1 MEQVPNGKLEAILWD
16 FGGVF
21 TTSPFENFNL
31 LEERCGAPRD
41 FIRTLNSVNPTTNAW
56 AQFESNQVSLEEF
69 DELFAKESK
78 LAGHEIR
85 GKEVISMLSGD
96 LRPKMVELLKLCK
109 EQYKVACIT
118 NNVKAGRGPG
128 MSSDDDK
135 ASKVSKV
142 MALFDDVIESSVEG
156 IRKPKIEP
164 RNIIKP
170 TLGKTGLFRLIALSI
185 TLIEGL
191 TTAKLIEASSL
202 FCNKSKNKDSFTVS
216 SLSIDLK
223 IFSNSGMFL

>member
-21 TTSPFENFNL
+21 TTSPFENFNV
-31 LEERCGAPRD
+31 LEDRCGAPRD

-96 LRPKMVELLKLCK
+96 LRPKMVELLKRCK

-128 MSSDDDK
+128 MSNDDDK

-142 MALFDDVIESSVEG
+142 MELFDDVIESSVEG
-156 IRKPKIEP
+156 IRKPDPEIYKLACQRISVEP
-164 RNIIKP
+164 EKCLFIDDLGINLKPAKELGMKTIKVLSEAQALKDICLITNIN
-170 TLGKTGLFRLIALSI
+170 L
-185 TLIEGL
+185 
-191 TTAKLIEASSL
+191 
-202 FCNKSKNKDSFTVS
+202 
-216 SLSIDLK
+216 
-223 IFSNSGMFL
+223 

>member
-1 MEQVPNGKLEAILWD
+1 MERVPNGKLDAILWD

-31 LEERCGAPRD
+31 LEERYGAPRD

-85 GKEVISMLSGD
+85 GKEVIRMLSGD

-128 MSSDDDK
+128 MSGDDDK

-156 IRKPKIEP
+156 IRKPNPEIYKLACQRISVEP
-164 RNIIKP
+164 EKCLFIDDLGINLKPAKQLGMKTIKVLSEAQALKDICLITNIN
-170 TLGKTGLFRLIALSI
+170 L
-185 TLIEGL
+185 
-191 TTAKLIEASSL
+191 
-202 FCNKSKNKDSFTVS
+202 
-216 SLSIDLK
+216 
-223 IFSNSGMFL
+223 

>member
-1 MEQVPNGKLEAILWD
+1 MTQASNKPLEAVFWD

-31 LEERCGAPRD
+31 LEERYGAPKD

-56 AQFESNQVSLEEF
+56 AQFESNQVNLEEF
-69 DELFAKESK
+69 DELFAAESK
-78 LAGHEIR
+78 LAGYEIR
-85 GKEVISMLSGD
+85 GKAVISMLSGD

-109 EQYKVACIT
+109 KEYKVACIT

-142 MALFDDVIESSVEG
+142 MELFDDVIESSLEG
-156 IRKPKIEP
+156 IRKPNPEIYKLACRRLSVEP
-164 RNIIKP
+164 EQCLFIDDLGINLKPAKEMGMRTVKVLSEAQALEDICLITNIN
-170 TLGKTGLFRLIALSI
+170 FY
-185 TLIEGL
+185 
-191 TTAKLIEASSL
+191 
-202 FCNKSKNKDSFTVS
+202 
-216 SLSIDLK
+216 
-223 IFSNSGMFL
+223 

>member
-1 MEQVPNGKLEAILWD
+1 MEQLPNGKLDAILWD

-69 DELFAKESK
+69 DELFARESK

-85 GKEVISMLSGD
+85 GKEVISMLSGE

-135 ASKVSKV
+135 ASKVSRV
-142 MALFDDVIESSVEG
+142 MELFDGVIESSVEG
-156 IRKPKIEP
+156 IRKPNPEIYKLACQRISVEP
-164 RNIIKP
+164 EKCLFIDDLGINLKPAKELGMKTIKVLSEAQALKDICLITNI
-170 TLGKTGLFRLIALSI
+170 
-185 TLIEGL
+185 
-191 TTAKLIEASSL
+191 KL
-202 FCNKSKNKDSFTVS
+202 
-216 SLSIDLK
+216 
-223 IFSNSGMFL
+223 

>member
-1 MEQVPNGKLEAILWD
+1 MEQVANGKLDAILWD

-85 GKEVISMLSGD
+85 GKDVISMLSGD

-109 EQYKVACIT
+109 KQYKVACIT

-128 MSSDDDK
+128 MSRDDDK

-156 IRKPKIEP
+156 IRKPNPEIYKLACQRISVEP
-164 RNIIKP
+164 EKCLFIDDLGINLKPAKELGMKTIKVLTEAQALKDICLITNIN
-170 TLGKTGLFRLIALSI
+170 L
-185 TLIEGL
+185 
-191 TTAKLIEASSL
+191 
-202 FCNKSKNKDSFTVS
+202 
-216 SLSIDLK
+216 
-223 IFSNSGMFL
+223 

>member
-41 FIRTLNSVNPTTNAW
+41 FIRTLNSVNPTSNAW

-85 GKEVISMLSGD
+85 GKAVISMLSGD

-128 MSSDDDK
+128 MSTDDDK

-142 MALFDDVIESSVEG
+142 MALFDDVIESSIEG
-156 IRKPKIEP
+156 IRKPNPEIYKLACRRISVEP
-164 RNIIKP
+164 EKCLFIDDLGINLKPAKELGMKTIKVLSEAQALKDICLITNIN
-170 TLGKTGLFRLIALSI
+170 L
-185 TLIEGL
+185 
-191 TTAKLIEASSL
+191 
-202 FCNKSKNKDSFTVS
+202 
-216 SLSIDLK
+216 
-223 IFSNSGMFL
+223 

>member
-1 MEQVPNGKLEAILWD
+1 MEQVPNGKLDAILWD

-85 GKEVISMLSGD
+85 GKAVISMLSGD

-128 MSSDDDK
+128 MSSNDDK

-156 IRKPKIEP
+156 IRKPNPEIYKLACQRISVEP
-164 RNIIKP
+164 EKCLFIDDLGINLKPAKELGMKTIKVLTEAQALKDICLITNIN
-170 TLGKTGLFRLIALSI
+170 L
-185 TLIEGL
+185 
-191 TTAKLIEASSL
+191 
-202 FCNKSKNKDSFTVS
+202 
-216 SLSIDLK
+216 
-223 IFSNSGMFL
+223 

>member
-1 MEQVPNGKLEAILWD
+1 MEKLQNGKLEAILWD

-31 LEERCGAPRD
+31 LEERCGAPKD
-41 FIRTLNSVNPTTNAW
+41 FIRTINSVNPTTNAW
-56 AQFESNQVSLEEF
+56 AQFESNRVSLEEF
-69 DELFAKESK
+69 DELFATESK
-78 LAGHEIR
+78 LAGYEIR
-85 GKEVISMLSGD
+85 GKEVISLLSGD

-142 MALFDDVIESSVEG
+142 MELFDDVIESSVEG
-156 IRKPKIEP
+156 IRKPNPEIYKLACQRISVEP
-164 RNIIKP
+164 DKCLFIDDLGINLKPAKELGMKTIKVLNEAQALKDICLITNI
-170 TLGKTGLFRLIALSI
+170 
-185 TLIEGL
+185 
-191 TTAKLIEASSL
+191 KL
-202 FCNKSKNKDSFTVS
+202 
-216 SLSIDLK
+216 
-223 IFSNSGMFL
+223 

>member
-1 MEQVPNGKLEAILWD
+1 MEQVPNGKLDAILWD

-41 FIRTLNSVNPTTNAW
+41 FIRTLNSVNPTSNAW

-85 GKEVISMLSGD
+85 GKAVISMLSGD

-128 MSSDDDK
+128 MSTDDDK

-142 MALFDDVIESSVEG
+142 MALFDDVIESSIEG
-156 IRKPKIEP
+156 IRKPNPEIYKLACRRISVEP
-164 RNIIKP
+164 EKCLFIDDLGINLKPAKELGMKTIKVLSEAQALKDICLITNIN
-170 TLGKTGLFRLIALSI
+170 L
-185 TLIEGL
+185 
-191 TTAKLIEASSL
+191 
-202 FCNKSKNKDSFTVS
+202 
-216 SLSIDLK
+216 
-223 IFSNSGMFL
+223 

>member
-1 MEQVPNGKLEAILWD
+1 MERVPNGKLEAILWD

-31 LEERCGAPRD
+31 LEERLGAPSD

-109 EQYKVACIT
+109 EQYRVACIT

-135 ASKVSKV
+135 ASEVSRV
-142 MALFDDVIESSVEG
+142 MELFDDVIESSVEG
-156 IRKPKIEP
+156 IRKPNPEIYKLACQRISVEP
-164 RNIIKP
+164 EKCLFIDDLGINLKPAKELGMKTIKVLSEAQALKDICLITNIN
-170 TLGKTGLFRLIALSI
+170 L
-185 TLIEGL
+185 
-191 TTAKLIEASSL
+191 
-202 FCNKSKNKDSFTVS
+202 
-216 SLSIDLK
+216 
-223 IFSNSGMFL
+223 

>member
-1 MEQVPNGKLEAILWD
+1 MEQVPNGKLDAILWD

-85 GKEVISMLSGD
+85 GKDVISMLSGD

-142 MALFDDVIESSVEG
+142 MELFDDVIESSVEG
-156 IRKPKIEP
+156 IRKPNPEIYKLACRRISVEPEKCLFIDDLGINLKPAKQLGMKTIKVLSEAQALKDICLITKI
-164 RNIIKP
+164 N
-170 TLGKTGLFRLIALSI
+170 L
-185 TLIEGL
+185 
-191 TTAKLIEASSL
+191 
-202 FCNKSKNKDSFTVS
+202 
-216 SLSIDLK
+216 
-223 IFSNSGMFL
+223 

>member
-31 LEERCGAPRD
+31 LEERCGAPID

-85 GKEVISMLSGD
+85 GKAVISMLSGD

-128 MSSDDDK
+128 MSTDDDK

-142 MALFDDVIESSVEG
+142 MALFDDVIESS
-156 IRKPKIEP
+156 IE
-164 RNIIKP
+164 RHQK
-170 TLGKTGLFRLIALSI
+170 A
-185 TLIEGL
+185 
-191 TTAKLIEASSL
+191 
-202 FCNKSKNKDSFTVS
+202 
-216 SLSIDLK
+216 
-223 IFSNSGMFL
+223 

>member
-1 MEQVPNGKLEAILWD
+1 MEQVPNGKLDAILWD

-31 LEERCGAPRD
+31 LEERCGAPID

-85 GKEVISMLSGD
+85 GKEVISVLSGD

-128 MSSDDDK
+128 MSTDDDK

-142 MALFDDVIESSVEG
+142 MALFDDVIESSIEG
-156 IRKPKIEP
+156 IRKPNPEIYKLACRRISVEP
-164 RNIIKP
+164 EKCLFIDDLGINLKPAKELGMKTIKVLSEAQALKDICLITNIN
-170 TLGKTGLFRLIALSI
+170 L
-185 TLIEGL
+185 
-191 TTAKLIEASSL
+191 
-202 FCNKSKNKDSFTVS
+202 
-216 SLSIDLK
+216 
-223 IFSNSGMFL
+223 

>member
-1 MEQVPNGKLEAILWD
+1 MEQVPNGKLDAILWD

-85 GKEVISMLSGD
+85 GKDVISMLSGD

-109 EQYKVACIT
+109 KQYKVACIT
-118 NNVKAGRGPG
+118 NNVKAGQGPG
-128 MSSDDDK
+128 MSRDDAK

-142 MALFDDVIESSVEG
+142 MELFDDVIESSVEG
-156 IRKPKIEP
+156 IRKPNPEIYKLACQRISVEP
-164 RNIIKP
+164 DKCLFIDDLGINLKPAKELGMKTIKVLSE
-170 TLGKTGLFRLIALSI
+170 TQALKDICLITDINL
-185 TLIEGL
+185 
-191 TTAKLIEASSL
+191 
-202 FCNKSKNKDSFTVS
+202 
-216 SLSIDLK
+216 
-223 IFSNSGMFL
+223 

>member
-1 MEQVPNGKLEAILWD
+1 MEQVPNGKLDAILWD

-85 GKEVISMLSGD
+85 GKEVINVLSGD

-109 EQYKVACIT
+109 ERYKVACIT

-142 MALFDDVIESSVEG
+142 MELFDDVIESSVEG
-156 IRKPKIEP
+156 IRKPNPEIYKLACQRISVEP
-164 RNIIKP
+164 DKCLFIDDLGINLKPAKELGMKTIKVLNEAQALKDICLITNI
-170 TLGKTGLFRLIALSI
+170 
-185 TLIEGL
+185 
-191 TTAKLIEASSL
+191 KL
-202 FCNKSKNKDSFTVS
+202 
-216 SLSIDLK
+216 
-223 IFSNSGMFL
+223 

>member
-1 MEQVPNGKLEAILWD
+1 MEQIPNGKLDAILWD

-31 LEERCGAPRD
+31 LEERCGAPKD
-41 FIRTLNSVNPTTNAW
+41 FIRTINSVNPTTNAW
-56 AQFESNQVSLEEF
+56 AQFESNRVSLEEF
-69 DELFAKESK
+69 DELFATESK
-78 LAGHEIR
+78 LAGYEIR
-85 GKEVISMLSGD
+85 GKEVISLLSGD

-142 MALFDDVIESSVEG
+142 MELFDNVIESSVEG
-156 IRKPKIEP
+156 IRKPNPEIYKLACQRISVEPEKCLFIDDLGVNLKPARELGMKTIKVLSEAQALKDICLITKI
-164 RNIIKP
+164 N
-170 TLGKTGLFRLIALSI
+170 L
-185 TLIEGL
+185 
-191 TTAKLIEASSL
+191 
-202 FCNKSKNKDSFTVS
+202 
-216 SLSIDLK
+216 
-223 IFSNSGMFL
+223 

>member
-1 MEQVPNGKLEAILWD
+1 MEQVPNGKLDAILWD

-109 EQYKVACIT
+109 EHYKVACIT

-135 ASKVSKV
+135 ASKVSRV
-142 MALFDDVIESSVEG
+142 MALFDDVLESSVEG
-156 IRKPKIEP
+156 IRKPNPEIYKLACQRISVEP
-164 RNIIKP
+164 EKCLFIDDLGINLKPAKDLGMKTIKVLSEAQALKDICLITNIN
-170 TLGKTGLFRLIALSI
+170 L
-185 TLIEGL
+185 
-191 TTAKLIEASSL
+191 
-202 FCNKSKNKDSFTVS
+202 
-216 SLSIDLK
+216 
-223 IFSNSGMFL
+223 

>member
-1 MEQVPNGKLEAILWD
+1 MEQVPNGKLDAILWD

-31 LEERCGAPRD
+31 LEERCGAPKD

-85 GKEVISMLSGD
+85 GKEVINVLSGD
-96 LRPKMVELLKLCK
+96 LRPKMVELLKLCRG
-109 EQYKVACIT
+109 QYKVACIT
-118 NNVKAGRGPG
+118 NNVKAGQGPG
-128 MSSDDDK
+128 MSRDDAK

-142 MALFDDVIESSVEG
+142 MELFDDVIESSVEG
-156 IRKPKIEP
+156 IRKPNPEIYKLACQRISVEP
-164 RNIIKP
+164 DKCLFIDDLGINLKPAKELGMKTIKVLNEAQALKDICLITNI
-170 TLGKTGLFRLIALSI
+170 
-185 TLIEGL
+185 
-191 TTAKLIEASSL
+191 KL
-202 FCNKSKNKDSFTVS
+202 
-216 SLSIDLK
+216 
-223 IFSNSGMFL
+223 

>member
-85 GKEVISMLSGD
+85 GKEVISMLSGA

-109 EQYKVACIT
+109 EQYRVACIT

-128 MSSDDDK
+128 MSCDDNK
-135 ASKVSKV
+135 AGKVSKV

-156 IRKPKIEP
+156 IRKPNPEIYKLACQRISVEPEKCLFIDDLGINLKPAKELGMKTIKVLSEAQALKDICLITKI
-164 RNIIKP
+164 N
-170 TLGKTGLFRLIALSI
+170 L
-185 TLIEGL
+185 
-191 TTAKLIEASSL
+191 
-202 FCNKSKNKDSFTVS
+202 
-216 SLSIDLK
+216 
-223 IFSNSGMFL
+223 

>member
-1 MEQVPNGKLEAILWD
+1 MEQVPNGKLDAILWD

-69 DELFAKESK
+69 DELFARESK

-85 GKEVISMLSGD
+85 GKEVISMLSGE

-142 MALFDDVIESSVEG
+142 MELFDDVIESSVEG
-156 IRKPKIEP
+156 IRKPNPEIYKLACQRISVEP
-164 RNIIKP
+164 KKCLFIDDLGINLKPAKELGMRTIKVLSEAQALKDICLITNI
-170 TLGKTGLFRLIALSI
+170 
-185 TLIEGL
+185 
-191 TTAKLIEASSL
+191 KL
-202 FCNKSKNKDSFTVS
+202 
-216 SLSIDLK
+216 
-223 IFSNSGMFL
+223 

>member
-1 MEQVPNGKLEAILWD
+1 MEQVPNGKLDAILWD

-69 DELFAKESK
+69 DELFARESK

-85 GKEVISMLSGD
+85 GKEVISMLSGE

-135 ASKVSKV
+135 ASKVSRV
-142 MALFDDVIESSVEG
+142 MELFDGVIESSVEG
-156 IRKPKIEP
+156 IRKPNPEIYKLACQRISVEP
-164 RNIIKP
+164 EKCLFIDDLGINLKPAKELGMKTIKVLSEAQALKDICLITNI
-170 TLGKTGLFRLIALSI
+170 
-185 TLIEGL
+185 
-191 TTAKLIEASSL
+191 KL
-202 FCNKSKNKDSFTVS
+202 
-216 SLSIDLK
+216 
-223 IFSNSGMFL
+223 

>member
-1 MEQVPNGKLEAILWD
+1 MEQATNVKLAAILWD

-85 GKEVISMLSGD
+85 GKDVISMLSGD

-142 MALFDDVIESSVEG
+142 MELFDDVIESSVEG
-156 IRKPKIEP
+156 IRKPNPEIYKLACRRISVEP
-164 RNIIKP
+164 EKCLFIDDLGINLKPAKELGMKTIKV
-170 TLGKTGLFRLIALSI
+170 LNEAQALKDICLITNI
-185 TLIEGL
+185 TL
-191 TTAKLIEASSL
+191 
-202 FCNKSKNKDSFTVS
+202 
-216 SLSIDLK
+216 
-223 IFSNSGMFL
+223 

>member
-41 FIRTLNSVNPTTNAW
+41 FIRTLNSVNPTSNAW
-56 AQFESNQVSLEEF
+56 AQFESNQVDLEEF
-69 DELFAKESK
+69 DELFAIESK

-85 GKEVISMLSGD
+85 GKEVIRMLSGD
-96 LRPKMVELLKLCK
+96 LRPKMVDLLKLCK

-135 ASKVSKV
+135 ASRVSAV
-142 MALFDDVIESSVEG
+142 MELFDCVVESSVEG
-156 IRKPKIEP
+156 IRKPNPEIYKLACQRISVEPEKCLFIDDLGINLKPAKELGMKTIKVLSEAQALRDICLITKI
-164 RNIIKP
+164 N
-170 TLGKTGLFRLIALSI
+170 L
-185 TLIEGL
+185 
-191 TTAKLIEASSL
+191 
-202 FCNKSKNKDSFTVS
+202 
-216 SLSIDLK
+216 
-223 IFSNSGMFL
+223 

>member
-128 MSSDDDK
+128 MSTDDDK
-135 ASKVSKV
+135 ASKVSEV
-142 MALFDDVIESSVEG
+142 MALFDDVIESSIEG
-156 IRKPKIEP
+156 IRKPNPEIYKLACRRISVEP
-164 RNIIKP
+164 EKCLFIDDLGINLKPAKELGMKTIKVLSEAQALKDICLITNIN
-170 TLGKTGLFRLIALSI
+170 L
-185 TLIEGL
+185 
-191 TTAKLIEASSL
+191 
-202 FCNKSKNKDSFTVS
+202 
-216 SLSIDLK
+216 
-223 IFSNSGMFL
+223 

>member
-1 MEQVPNGKLEAILWD
+1 MEQVPNGKLDAILWD

-142 MALFDDVIESSVEG
+142 MELFDDVIESSVEG
-156 IRKPKIEP
+156 IRKPNPEIYRLACQRISVEP
-164 RNIIKP
+164 EKCLFIDDLGINLKPAKELGMKTIKVLSEAQALKDICLITNIN
-170 TLGKTGLFRLIALSI
+170 L
-185 TLIEGL
+185 
-191 TTAKLIEASSL
+191 
-202 FCNKSKNKDSFTVS
+202 
-216 SLSIDLK
+216 
-223 IFSNSGMFL
+223 

>member
-1 MEQVPNGKLEAILWD
+1 MEQAANAKLDAILWD

-78 LAGHEIR
+78 LAGYEIR

-96 LRPKMVELLKLCK
+96 LRPRMVELLKLCK

-128 MSSDDDK
+128 MSRDDDK

-156 IRKPKIEP
+156 IRKPNPEIYKLACQRISVEP
-164 RNIIKP
+164 EKCLFIDDLGINLKPAKELGMKTIKVLSEAQALKDICLITNIN
-170 TLGKTGLFRLIALSI
+170 L
-185 TLIEGL
+185 
-191 TTAKLIEASSL
+191 
-202 FCNKSKNKDSFTVS
+202 
-216 SLSIDLK
+216 
-223 IFSNSGMFL
+223 

>member
-1 MEQVPNGKLEAILWD
+1 MEQVPNGKLDAILWD

-128 MSSDDDK
+128 MSRDDDK

-156 IRKPKIEP
+156 IRKPNPEIYKLACQRISVEP
-164 RNIIKP
+164 EKCLFIDDLGINLKPAKELGMKTIKVLSETQALKDICLITNIN
-170 TLGKTGLFRLIALSI
+170 L
-185 TLIEGL
+185 
-191 TTAKLIEASSL
+191 
-202 FCNKSKNKDSFTVS
+202 
-216 SLSIDLK
+216 
-223 IFSNSGMFL
+223 

>member
-31 LEERCGAPRD
+31 LEERLGAPSD

-96 LRPKMVELLKLCK
+96 LRPKMVELLKVCK

-142 MALFDDVIESSVEG
+142 MELFDNVIESSVEG
-156 IRKPKIEP
+156 IRKPNPEIYKLACKRISVEP
-164 RNIIKP
+164 EKCLFIDDLGINLKPAKELGMKTIKVLSEAQALKDICLITNIN
-170 TLGKTGLFRLIALSI
+170 L
-185 TLIEGL
+185 
-191 TTAKLIEASSL
+191 
-202 FCNKSKNKDSFTVS
+202 
-216 SLSIDLK
+216 
-223 IFSNSGMFL
+223 

>member
-31 LEERCGAPRD
+31 LEERCGAPID

-128 MSSDDDK
+128 MSTDDDK

-142 MALFDDVIESSVEG
+142 MALFDDVIESSIEG
-156 IRKPKIEP
+156 IRKPNPEIYKLACRRISVEP
-164 RNIIKP
+164 EKCLFIDDLGINLKPAKELGMKTIKVLSEAQALKDICLITNIN
-170 TLGKTGLFRLIALSI
+170 L
-185 TLIEGL
+185 
-191 TTAKLIEASSL
+191 
-202 FCNKSKNKDSFTVS
+202 
-216 SLSIDLK
+216 
-223 IFSNSGMFL
+223 

>member
-128 MSSDDDK
+128 MSSNDDK

-142 MALFDDVIESSVEG
+142 MVLFDDVIESSVEG
-156 IRKPKIEP
+156 IRKPNPEIYKLACQRISVEP
-164 RNIIKP
+164 EKCLFIDDLGINLKPAKELGMKTIKVLSEAQALKDICLITNIN
-170 TLGKTGLFRLIALSI
+170 L
-185 TLIEGL
+185 
-191 TTAKLIEASSL
+191 
-202 FCNKSKNKDSFTVS
+202 
-216 SLSIDLK
+216 
-223 IFSNSGMFL
+223 

>member
-109 EQYKVACIT
+109 EQYRVACIT

-156 IRKPKIEP
+156 IRKPNP
-164 RNIIKP
+164 
-170 TLGKTGLFRLIALSI
+170 
-185 TLIEGL
+185 
-191 TTAKLIEASSL
+191 
-202 FCNKSKNKDSFTVS
+202 
-216 SLSIDLK
+216 K
-223 IFSNSGMFL
+223 IFKLACQRISVEPEKCLFIDDLGINLKPAKELGMKTIKVLSEAQALKDICLITNINL

>member
-1 MEQVPNGKLEAILWD
+1 MEQLPNGKLEAVLWD

-41 FIRTLNSVNPTTNAW
+41 FIRTLNSVSPTTNAW

-85 GKEVISMLSGD
+85 GKEVINMLSGD

-135 ASKVSKV
+135 VSKVSKV

-156 IRKPKIEP
+156 IRKPNPEIYKLACQRISVEPEKCLFIDDLGINLKPAKELGMKTIKVLSEAQALKDICLITKI
-164 RNIIKP
+164 N
-170 TLGKTGLFRLIALSI
+170 L
-185 TLIEGL
+185 
-191 TTAKLIEASSL
+191 
-202 FCNKSKNKDSFTVS
+202 
-216 SLSIDLK
+216 
-223 IFSNSGMFL
+223 